1 MVQLL
6 VAIAGSIFLL
16 LGVGHGLLTLRD
28 LKDPRAFTPRDPEL
42 RKAMQQ
48 SSIAFHRTINLWK
61 AWMGFNLSH
70 SLGLVLFGAG
80 FLYVGLVA
88 PAAFVES
95 ALLQGCAV
103 GVSAI
108 YLALSLL
115 FWFSKPAIGSG
126 IALGCFVLAVLL
138 AYA

>member
-1 MVQLL
+1 MAQAL
-6 VAIAGSIFLL
+6 VVIGGSIFLL
-16 LGVGHGLLTLRD
+16 LGALHGILTLRD
-28 LKDPRAFTPRDPEL
+28 LKDPRTFTPRDPEL

-48 SSIAFHRTINLWK
+48 ASIAIHPTTNLWK

-70 SLGLVLFGAG
+70 SLGLVLFGGA
-80 FLYVGLVA
+80 FLYVGICA
-88 PAAFVES
+88 PAAFDAS

-108 YLALSLL
+108 YLVLALL
-115 FWFSKPAIGSG
+115 FWFSKPAIGAG
-126 IALGCFVLAVLL
+126 LALACFVVAAIL